1 MPLFVIVKLSSDF
14 YGSVGGRMRVHD
26 IPELTHLNIPEKI
39 LLIEDL
45 WDSIASEESAM
56 PIPLKH
62 KLELDRR
69 WGKYSAA
76 HGELLSL
83 EELQSRIDS
92 RK

>member
-1 MPLFVIVKLSSDF
+1 
-14 YGSVGGRMRVHD
+14 MRAHD

-62 KLELDRR
+62 MVELERR
-69 WGKYSAA
+69 WENIRQRTASSCLLKSYNQESIRENEVSI
-76 HGELLSL
+76 ELS
-83 EELQSRIDS
+83 S
-92 RK
+92 